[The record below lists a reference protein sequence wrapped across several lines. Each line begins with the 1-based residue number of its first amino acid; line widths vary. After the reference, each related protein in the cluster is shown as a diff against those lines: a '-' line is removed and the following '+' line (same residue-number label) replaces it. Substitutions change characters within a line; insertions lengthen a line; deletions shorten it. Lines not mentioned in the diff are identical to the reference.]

1 MSGMGMELESMSL
14 PNDDSTQT
22 KTPLKHVQTK
32 KNVTI
37 RRTSGNK
44 LTNVS
49 TNDTLYSTGDSRL
62 NELNEAQKNG
72 KLDYTPTKAIEK
84 STSTTINMINK
95 EKTKLVNPS
104 IIQDKTKD
112 SQQNSGIIKAVEYAS
127 TRPAEID
134 ETTTEEDIVNC
145 VGYKAN
151 ANETSLVVCTWNGC
165 NKYFTKMEKFTQHR
179 KREHETT
186 DVVTD
191 IWIFGNMNKGGELS
205 TTSFVSSSNKSVEN
219 ESLSNLTKTSLSP
232 VKVNVPLPVNPS
244 SPNIRTEKTEKQGK
258 QEKQEKLDGQSTSI
272 STLPELPTR
281 ISTTLTTVSPPKPR
295 RSTKDQQDTSNPIEN
310 SLPTK
315 RTRDLIPA
323 EELKKEVIGNKRR
336 ETQVPLQFPGHN
348 NNNNNNNEM
357 RQIQR
362 QPRRF
367 TIDEEQIIGPDVRI
381 RYPRGN
387 RGQNTNPMYGLPYEP
402 GDPRYY
408 NTMQMHPMN
417 FAISPYGEMA
427 PPPPPPRYDG
437 SYGDIPYG
445 QFYGNGNRRFL
456 NSPPP
461 PPPPPR
467 RSR

>member
-1 MSGMGMELESMSL
+1 MSGMELESRSL

-22 KTPLKHVQTK
+22 KTPLKHVPTK
-32 KNVTI
+32 KNVTM

-44 LTNVS
+44 LTNIS
-49 TNDTLYSTGDSRL
+49 TNDTLYSTGDSRFNKEL
-62 NELNEAQKNG
+62 ELNEAQKNG
-72 KLDYTPTKAIEK
+72 KLDYTPIKAIEK
-84 STSTTINMINK
+84 STSTATNTINK
-95 EKTKLVNPS
+95 EKTKLANPS

-134 ETTTEEDIVNC
+134 ETTTEEDILNC

-151 ANETSLVVCTWNGC
+151 SNETSLVVCTWNGC

-205 TTSFVSSSNKSVEN
+205 TSFISSSNKSVES

-232 VKVNVPLPVNPS
+232 VKVNVSLPVNPS
-244 SPNIRTEKTEKQGK
+244 SPNIRTEKTEKQVK

-281 ISTTLTTVSPPKPR
+281 ISSTLATVSPPKPR
-295 RSTKDQQDTSNPIEN
+295 RSIKDQQDTSNPIDN

-323 EELKKEVIGNKRR
+323 EELKKEVI
-336 ETQVPLQFPGHN
+336 
-348 NNNNNNNEM
+348 
-357 RQIQR
+357 
-362 QPRRF
+362 
-367 TIDEEQIIGPDVRI
+367 DEEQMIGPDVRI

-427 PPPPPPRYDG
+427 PPPPRYDG

-445 QFYGNGNRRFL
+445 QFYGNGNQ
-456 NSPPP
+456 
-461 PPPPPR
+461 
-467 RSR
+467 